1 MTLPASGMPSQ
12 KRMASLAESVQMKE
26 NPVYCAI
33 DVPEIDAAGQ
43 LAQQLGTHV
52 GGLKIGMEFFY
63 AHGRAGYEHLA
74 GFGHNIFLDLKLH
87 DIPNT
92 VAAAVRTLVPL
103 APAYLNGHAA
113 GGAEMMAA
121 AARAAASAADEAK
134 QTRPKMLAVTVLTSL
149 SDADLQ
155 DIGVSGTPREQVLR
169 LATLAG
175 KNGMDGVVCS
185 AEEVELLRREMGP
198 DFDLVVPGIRPAG
211 AARHDQKRVV
221 TPEAAIAAG
230 ADILVIGR
238 AITQNPDPGRAA
250 KEIADSLGLGE

>member
-1 MTLPASGMPSQ
+1 
-12 KRMASLAESVQMKE
+12 MASLAESVQMKE

-43 LAQQLGTHV
+43 LAHQLGTHI

-103 APAYLNGHAA
+103 APAYLNVHAA

-134 QTRPKMLAVTVLTSL
+134 QTRPKILAVTVLTSL

-211 AARHDQKRVV
+211 AARHDQKRVM

-238 AITQNPDPGRAA
+238 AITQNPYPGRAA

>member
-1 MTLPASGMPSQ
+1 MPSQ

-43 LAQQLGTHV
+43 LAHQLGTHV

-103 APAYLNGHAA
+103 APAYLNVHAA

-211 AARHDQKRVV
+211 AARHDQKRVM

>member
-43 LAQQLGTHV
+43 LAHQLGTHI

-103 APAYLNGHAA
+103 APAYLNVHAA

-134 QTRPKMLAVTVLTSL
+134 QTRPKILAVTVLTSL

-211 AARHDQKRVV
+211 AARHDQKRVM

>member
-1 MTLPASGMPSQ
+1 
-12 KRMASLAESVQMKE
+12 MKE

-33 DVPEIDAAGQ
+33 DVPEIDAAGE

-52 GGLKIGMEFFY
+52 GGLKIGKEFFY
-63 AHGRAGYEHLA
+63 AHGRAGYEKFA
-74 GFGHNIFLDLKLH
+74 GSGQNIFLDLKLH

-92 VAAAVRTLVPL
+92 VAAAVRALVPL
-103 APAYLNGHAA
+103 TPTYLNVHAA

-121 AARAAASAADEAK
+121 AARTAESASDEAK
-134 QTRPKMLAVTVLTSL
+134 VIRPKMLAVTILTSL
-149 SDADLQ
+149 SDADLN
-155 DIGVSGTPREQVLR
+155 DIGVNGTPREQVLR
-169 LATLAG
+169 LAALAA

-198 DFDLVVPGIRPAG
+198 NFNLVVPGIRPAG
-211 AARHDQKRVV
+211 AAQHDQKRVM

-238 AITQNPDPGRAA
+238 AITQNPDPSRAA
-250 KEIADSLGLGE
+250 QAIADSLGMVE

>member
-1 MTLPASGMPSQ
+1 M
-12 KRMASLAESVQMKE
+12 RE

-43 LAQQLGTHV
+43 LARQLGTHV
-52 GGLKIGMEFFY
+52 GGLKIGKEFFY
-63 AHGRAGYEHLA
+63 AHGPAGYKKLA
-74 GFGHNIFLDLKLH
+74 GSGQNIFLDLKLH

-103 APAYLNGHAA
+103 APTYLNVHAA

-121 AARAAASAADEAK
+121 AARAADSAADEAK
-134 QTRPKMLAVTVLTSL
+134 VIQPKMLAVTVLTSL
-149 SDADLQ
+149 SDADLN
-155 DIGVSGTPREQVLR
+155 DIGVNGTPREQVLR
-169 LATLAG
+169 LATLAA

-198 DFDLVVPGIRPAG
+198 NFNLVVPGIRPAG
-211 AARHDQKRVV
+211 AAQHDQKRLM

-250 KEIADSLGLGE
+250 QAIADSLGMGE

>member
-1 MTLPASGMPSQ
+1 
-12 KRMASLAESVQMKE
+12 MKE

-43 LAQQLGTHV
+43 LARQLGGHV
-52 GGLKIGMEFFY
+52 GGLKIGKEFFY
-63 AHGRAGYEHLA
+63 AHGWAGYKKLA
-74 GFGHNIFLDLKLH
+74 GSGQNIFLDLKLH

-103 APAYLNGHAA
+103 APTYLNVHAA

-121 AARAAASAADEAK
+121 AARAADSAADEAK
-134 QTRPKMLAVTVLTSL
+134 VIQPKMLAVTVLTSL
-149 SDADLQ
+149 SDADLN
-155 DIGVSGTPREQVLR
+155 DIGVNGTPREQVLR
-169 LATLAG
+169 LATLAA

-198 DFDLVVPGIRPAG
+198 NFNLVVPGIRPAG
-211 AARHDQKRVV
+211 AAKHDQKRVM

-238 AITQNPDPGRAA
+238 AISQNPDPGQAA
-250 KEIADSLGLGE
+250 QAIADSLGMGD

>member
-1 MTLPASGMPSQ
+1 
-12 KRMASLAESVQMKE
+12 MKE

-43 LAQQLGTHV
+43 LARQLGTHV
-52 GGLKIGMEFFY
+52 GGLKIGKEFFY
-63 AHGRAGYEHLA
+63 AHGPAGYKKLA
-74 GFGHNIFLDLKLH
+74 GSGQNIFLDLKLH

-103 APAYLNGHAA
+103 APTYLNVHAA
-113 GGAEMMAA
+113 GGAEMMAG
-121 AARAAASAADEAK
+121 AARAAYSAADEAK
-134 QTRPKMLAVTVLTSL
+134 VIRPKMLAVTVLTSL
-149 SDADLQ
+149 SDADLD
-155 DIGVSGTPREQVLR
+155 DIGVNGTPREQVLR
-169 LATLAG
+169 LATLAA

-198 DFDLVVPGIRPAG
+198 NFNLVVPGIRPAG
-211 AARHDQKRVV
+211 AAQHDQKRVM

-250 KEIADSLGLGE
+250 QAIADSLGMGE

>member
-1 MTLPASGMPSQ
+1 
-12 KRMASLAESVQMKE
+12 MKE

-52 GGLKIGMEFFY
+52 GGLKIGKEFFY
-63 AHGRAGYEHLA
+63 AHGPAGYKKLA
-74 GFGHNIFLDLKLH
+74 GSGQNIFLDLKLH

-92 VAAAVRTLVPL
+92 VAAGVRALVPL
-103 APAYLNGHAA
+103 APTYLNVHAA
-113 GGAEMMAA
+113 GGAEMMAG
-121 AARAAASAADEAK
+121 AARAAYSAADEAEVI
-134 QTRPKMLAVTVLTSL
+134 RPKMLAVTVLTSL
-149 SDADLQ
+149 SDADLD
-155 DIGVSGTPREQVLR
+155 DIGVNGTPREQVLR
-169 LATLAG
+169 LATLAA

-198 DFDLVVPGIRPAG
+198 NFNLVVPGIRPAG
-211 AARHDQKRVV
+211 AAQHDQKRVM

-238 AITQNPDPGRAA
+238 AITQNSDPGLAA
-250 KEIADSLGLGE
+250 QAIADSLGTGE

>member
-1 MTLPASGMPSQ
+1 
-12 KRMASLAESVQMKE
+12 MKE

-43 LAQQLGTHV
+43 LARQLGAHV
-52 GGLKIGMEFFY
+52 GGLKIGKEFFY
-63 AHGRAGYEHLA
+63 AHGRAGYQKVA
-74 GFGHNIFLDLKLH
+74 GSGQNIFLDLKLH

-103 APAYLNGHAA
+103 APTYLNVHAA
-113 GGAEMMAA
+113 GGAEMMAG
-121 AARAAASAADEAK
+121 AARAADSAADEAK
-134 QTRPKMLAVTVLTSL
+134 VIRPKMLAVTVLTSL

-211 AARHDQKRVV
+211 AARHDQKRVM

>member
-1 MTLPASGMPSQ
+1 
-12 KRMASLAESVQMKE
+12 MASLAESVQMKE

-43 LAQQLGTHV
+43 LAHQLGTHV

-63 AHGRAGYEHLA
+63 AHGRAGYAHLA

-103 APAYLNGHAA
+103 APAYLNVHAA

-134 QTRPKMLAVTVLTSL
+134 QTRPKMLAVTVLTSM

-211 AARHDQKRVV
+211 AARHDQKRVM